1 MNRGLLRLVA
11 VTTMVIDHVA
21 AVYDLGIE
29 YRFIGRAALPAFLL
43 LLVDGMQRTH
53 DLPGYGL
60 RLATFG
66 IVAQPLC
73 VAVGFGSTPNI
84 MFTLAAA
91 VGVCANRRLWFL
103 GGAMVVSELLTG
115 VHACDYGTPVLLCA
129 ASAAI
134 GQQKYW
140 PYWIALGVF
149 LGHTW
154 PVFTWGGALFGAA
167 AVGWLVVVYGVS
179 RLETPLIRIA
189 ERGAAWYWFYP
200 GHLGLLVSLRELLN
214 LSIRA

>member
-66 IVAQPLC
+66 VVAQPLYL
-73 VAVGFGSTPNI
+73 AAGFGPTPNI
-84 MFTLAAA
+84 LFTLAAA
-91 VGVCANRRLWFL
+91 VGLCANRRLWFL
-103 GGAMVVSELLTG
+103 GAAMMLAELVTG
-115 VHACDYGTPVLLCA
+115 NHASDYGTLVVLCA

-134 GQQKYW
+134 GQPKYW
-140 PYWIALGVF
+140 PHWIALGVF

-154 PVFTWGGALFGAA
+154 PTFTWWGATFGMFGVGFTYCL
-167 AVGWLVVVYGVS
+167 AVLAQV
-179 RLETPLIRIA
+179 RLTLPFA
-189 ERGAAWYWFYP
+189 ERGSFWYWFYP
-200 GHLGLLVSLRELLN
+200 GHLAAIWVMRGNV
-214 LSIRA
+214 